1 MTKLTYFEKDDD
13 LLEPYKSELEINEIR
28 VKLSD
33 RSLQLI
39 APLERLKID
48 LANQLIRN
56 GFLGTSGYITASA
69 LDAAQNSAS
78 AAIRKGDKRGYNA
91 AKTVSD
97 LRRLHL
103 LIEMM
108 KCQGMKLQRNSLTGA
123 KKNRNLVTEVY
134 HDS

>member
-1 MTKLTYFEKDDD
+1 M
-13 LLEPYKSELEINEIR
+13 
-28 VKLSD
+28 
-33 RSLQLI
+33 QLI

-56 GFLGTSGYITASA
+56 GFLGASGYITASA

-108 KCQGMKLQRNSLTGA
+108 KCQGNETEEILTGA